1 MSKKWDFLKEVT
13 DIDDRFIEEAA
24 GEWIQPI
31 RNVQQILVKIAACF
45 AIIVSLLLSGVSF
58 NPTARVMAENIRIK
72 IDRIL
77 GSREDLTSYAQ
88 ILNTTKTVA
97 DVDVTLENVILDE
110 DTLYVLLDVN
120 DKRESVNEDEDQVDI
135 APSGSICINGK
146 SMDGVMGNR
155 STEISHSLGE
165 KGTEV
170 LIKYVFDGYTFP
182 EKIEKLKIPFKI
194 IRYITRE
201 YEAPDATVLG
211 DVEFT
216 FSASRKELQAS
227 SKSVETD
234 IKVKLR
240 NNTEVQ
246 VQKIRVSKVASSIFV
261 KCDKKFWGKSKV
273 YMKGKDSKGNLVC
286 YGGDLEYDKDA
297 GGVYLYSNS
306 EGFDPEEENEFEK
319 GNASYSIPLP
329 DTDANSME
337 LQFYFLDAIELEKDE
352 DGTESFTYPYP
363 TKHTVKPSGKKFA
376 VYFK

>member
-1 MSKKWDFLKEVT
+1 M
-13 DIDDRFIEEAA
+13 DD
-24 GEWIQPI
+24 
-31 RNVQQILVKIAACF
+31 
-45 AIIVSLLLSGVSF
+45 
-58 NPTARVMAENIRIK
+58 
-72 IDRIL
+72 
-77 GSREDLTSYAQ
+77 
-88 ILNTTKTVA
+88 
-97 DVDVTLENVILDE
+97 
-110 DTLYVLLDVN
+110 
-120 DKRESVNEDEDQVDI
+120 
-135 APSGSICINGK
+135 
-146 SMDGVMGNR
+146 VMGNR

-201 YEAPDATVLG
+201 YETPDANVLG

-227 SKSVETD
+227 AKSVETD

-240 NNTEVQ
+240 NNIEVQ

-319 GNASYSIPLP
+319 ENASYSIPLP

>member
-31 RNVQQILVKIAACF
+31 RNVQQIFVKIAACF

-58 NPTARVMAENIRIK
+58 NPTARVMSENIRIK

-146 SMDGVMGNR
+146 SMDDVMGNR
-155 STEISHSLGE
+155 STGISHSLGE

-194 IRYITRE
+194 IRYITKE
-201 YEAPDATVLG
+201 YETPDATVLG

-227 SKSVETD
+227 AKSVETD

-246 VQKIRVSKVASSIFV
+246 VQKVRVSKVASRITIY
-261 KCDKKFWGKSKV
+261 K
-273 YMKGKDSKGNLVC
+273 NLVI
-286 YGGDLEYDKDA
+286 
-297 GGVYLYSNS
+297 
-306 EGFDPEEENEFEK
+306 F
-319 GNASYSIPLP
+319 
-329 DTDANSME
+329 
-337 LQFYFLDAIELEKDE
+337 FL
-352 DGTESFTYPYP
+352 
-363 TKHTVKPSGKKFA
+363 
-376 VYFK
+376 